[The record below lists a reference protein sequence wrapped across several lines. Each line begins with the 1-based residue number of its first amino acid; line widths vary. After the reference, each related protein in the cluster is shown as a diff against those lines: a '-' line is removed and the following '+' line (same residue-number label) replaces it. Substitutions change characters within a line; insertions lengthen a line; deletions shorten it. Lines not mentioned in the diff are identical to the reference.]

1 MHSEATLLQLV
12 DTVDQINNGSRPIRI
27 AVSFVEVGQAL
38 PLSEYEA
45 IPVFVRQNFWHHH
58 QPDNQA

>member
-27 AVSFVEVGQAL
+27 DVSMVEVGQEL
-38 PLSEYEA
+38 PISEFED
-45 IPVFVRQNFWHHH
+45 IKVLDRQNFWNHH
-58 QPDNQA
+58 QPDKRA